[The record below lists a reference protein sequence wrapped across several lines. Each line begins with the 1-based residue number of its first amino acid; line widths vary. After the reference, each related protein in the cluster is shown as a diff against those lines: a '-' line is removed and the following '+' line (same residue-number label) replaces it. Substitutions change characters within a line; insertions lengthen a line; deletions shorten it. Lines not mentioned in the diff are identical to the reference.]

1 MRAGVVRFSGQQQ
14 SRGCWDIYMDTTNTT
29 QLHTGEDQ
37 VVLYIHVIIEKLST
51 LTDCN

>member
-29 QLHTGEDQ
+29 QLHTGARAGEDQ
-37 VVLYIHVIIEKLST
+37 VDVIIEKLCT
-51 LTDCN
+51 

>member
-29 QLHTGEDQ
+29 QLHTGEEQ
-37 VVLYIHVIIEKLST
+37 VLLYPRYNLENLY
-51 LTDCN
+51 LNCN